1 MTGFFQDL
9 RYALR
14 QLRRTPGFTT
24 VAVITLALG
33 IGANT
38 VIYSVVHAVLLGSL
52 PYKDSDKLALIWSS
66 DTKGGSN
73 RDQVSFT
80 DSEEYRTRNH
90 TLQSVVAF
98 GNWTAVFTEP
108 GTPERIPGMQVG
120 DGYFSLM
127 GVQPLLGRGFLP
139 EEQIEGKDQVVVL
152 GYGLWQ
158 RRFGQDP
165 AIVGKKI
172 MVSGRPYTV
181 VGVLP
186 KDFPFLPSTLVDGP
200 AQFYRP
206 VAEKY
211 DHGEVLSRHL
221 RAIARL
227 KPGASL
233 REAQADLEVINR
245 NLARQDPE
253 DYATTGVRVVSLR
266 QDISGNLRLPLLLML
281 GAVGF
286 LLLIACAN
294 IANLLLAR
302 AAGRSREIAVRA
314 ALGASPAQLIR
325 LAFTESVLLALVG
338 AGCALLMAELGV
350 ALVVTVGARVIP
362 QLVRVT
368 LDLPVLVVTMIVALL
383 SGFIFGVFPALQ
395 YSCLPVNEE
404 LKNGG
409 RETAGTMHRNFRK
422 GLAIAEISLA
432 LILLAGTGLMLRT
445 FLKVQKVESGFNA
458 KNLLTMR
465 IGLPS
470 LTYPFGSLKTV
481 SFYRDLT
488 GRLSTL
494 PGIQGVAAVG
504 ILPLGGDFDTVGIEV
519 EGTTYAPNEE
529 PYPERYIVTPDYFHV
544 MQISLLRGRFLAES
558 DNETAPLVV
567 LVSDTAAQ
575 RWWPNQDPVG
585 KRIRL
590 PGFVPEMQKAWRSV
604 VGVVHDVKQAGLD
617 APPTM
622 QIYLPQAQSRT
633 GYMTVVVRTAS
644 DPSGSINAVRRQI
657 SAMDKDLA
665 VSDIASM
672 EEVQSASVDGRRFTT
687 ILMGVFGGLGLV
699 LAMVGVYGIL
709 SYMVAQRTAEMGI
722 RMALGAGRGDLL
734 TLVVRQGAQLAAWG
748 VLAGIAGSLLL
759 TRLLSRLL
767 FEVSPFDP
775 VTFLG
780 VAVLLGTVSLIAIY
794 IPARRAAKVDPM
806 VALRYE

>member
-1 MTGFFQDL
+1 MRGIVQDL
-9 RYALR
+9 RYAVR
-14 QLRRTPGFTT
+14 QLRKSPGFTA

-38 VIYSVVHAVLLGSL
+38 VIYSVVHAVLLRAL
-52 PYKDSDKLALIWSS
+52 PYKDSDRLALIWSY
-66 DTKGGSN
+66 DAKEGSN
-73 RDQVSFT
+73 RDQLSFT

-98 GNWTAVFTEP
+98 GDFSAVFTDP

-127 GVQPLLGRGFLP
+127 DVQPLLGRGFLP
-139 EEQIEGKDQVVVL
+139 EEQIDGKDQVVIL

-158 RRFGQDP
+158 RRFGQDA
-165 AIVGKKI
+165 AIVGRKI
-172 MVSGRPYTV
+172 ILSGRPYTV
-181 VGVLP
+181 VGILP

-211 DHGEVLSRHL
+211 DHSEVLSRHL
-221 RAIARL
+221 RAITRL
-227 KPGASL
+227 KYGVSL
-233 REAQADLEVINR
+233 QEAQADLEVINH
-245 NLARQDPE
+245 NLARQYPE
-253 DYATTGVRVVSLR
+253 DYATTGVRVVSL
-266 QDISGNLRLPLLLML
+266 QEDISGNLRLPLLLML

-302 AAGRSREIAVRA
+302 SEGRRREIAVRT

-325 LAFTESVLLALVG
+325 LAFAESVLLALVG
-338 AGCALLMAELGV
+338 ASCALLIAEWGMRLV
-350 ALVVTVGARVIP
+350 ATVGVRVIP
-362 QLVRVT
+362 QLVQVK
-368 LDLPVLVVTMIVALL
+368 LDLPVLVVTLIVALL
-383 SGFIFGVFPALQ
+383 SGLLFGLFPALQ

-409 RETAGTMHRNFRK
+409 RGTAGTIHSSFRK

-432 LILLAGTGLMLRT
+432 LMLLAGTGLMLRT
-445 FLKVQKVESGFNA
+445 LLKVQHVEAGFNR
-458 KNLLTMR
+458 KNILTMR

-470 LTYPFGSLKTV
+470 LTYPFGALKTV

-488 GRLSTL
+488 RRLNAL
-494 PGIQGVAAVG
+494 PDIQSAAAVS

-519 EGTTYAPNEE
+519 EGTTYAPEE
-529 PYPERYIVTPDYFHV
+529 QPYPERYVVTPDYFKV

-567 LVSDTAAQ
+567 LVSNTAAQ
-575 RWWPNQDPVG
+575 RWWPNQDPIG

-590 PGFVPEMQKAWRSV
+590 PGFVPEIAKTWRTV
-604 VGVVHDVKQAGLD
+604 AGVLHDVKQDGLD

-622 QIYLPQAQSRT
+622 QIYVPEAQTRN
-633 GYMTVVVRTAS
+633 GYMTLVVRTAS
-644 DPSGSINAVRRQI
+644 DPSGSINEVRKQI

-672 EEVQSASVDGRRFTT
+672 EEVQSSSVDGRRFTS
-687 ILMGVFGGLGLV
+687 ILMGVFGGLGLL

-709 SYMVAQRTAEMGI
+709 SYMVARRTAEMGI
-722 RMALGAGRGDLL
+722 RMALGAGRRDLL
-734 TLVVRQGAQLAAWG
+734 TLVVRQGTQLAAWG
-748 VLAGIAGSLLL
+748 VLAGITGSLLL

-767 FEVSPFDP
+767 FGVSPFDP
-775 VTFLG
+775 VTLVG
-780 VAVLLGTVSLIAIY
+780 VPILLGLASLVAIY
-794 IPARRAAKVDPM
+794 VPARRAAKVDPM